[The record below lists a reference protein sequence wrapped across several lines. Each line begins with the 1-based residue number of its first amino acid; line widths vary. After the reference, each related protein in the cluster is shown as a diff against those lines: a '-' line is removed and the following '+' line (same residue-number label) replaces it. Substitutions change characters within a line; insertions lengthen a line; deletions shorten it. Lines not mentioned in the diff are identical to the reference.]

1 MNQTQNSAGSSMI
14 YDPVPLFADQPGL
27 GVPTPNAASPA
38 ILSYIIRT
46 HETAQDGQ
54 PIDTLY
60 FYIGRDRS
68 IPLTSFTISYRIS
81 ALPIMLDDPEHP
93 YYTYVYTD
101 ADIDDHE
108 YLLCSFSLPPDIAN
122 AFPGCSAYVSEIHVA
137 GQDTP
142 ITHRPGDFVYS
153 EADAEKVQN
162 AMKAVYGEETLG
174 TLPGAGD
181 TAADE
186 SAAGTHSTD
195 TLPSE
200 NTYDG
205 GEDFPD
211 VLEMTRIAQEKQRK
225 KRRIGVRIF
234 GYTLLLA
241 GVISLISIGVHYL
254 SYQRAMLG
262 AAVYLAAGE
271 QGQAEDYINEE
282 IGGNLFLNSQ
292 LSKLNLTVLQ
302 LCTEER
308 YNEAFRIVSETP
320 FASVQQRICREASD
334 RALEDGDWETAYVYA
349 FAAPTPFDSEITA
362 AAAEVMLDPYTGS
375 FDENAF
381 RIAQK
386 TADTEAL
393 DALLGAIVRYACGE
407 NHYHVAMRAA
417 MKLSDEGTAAQTIAD
432 VFGIATRYYISKNA
446 FDEVAAFIAAYRA
459 DGDAIDEEVEQALI
473 AHFSD
478 SHDADSAF
486 FLAKQFGIDASHIPI
501 AAEDP
506 AIRTDLAGLYPLL
519 TPSQKRAYHANYV
532 TCGGLLLS
540 RSDAGR
546 ITLGVHPSGVTPVG
560 GKDTTMTDAQ
570 KRITAYLTGKPAVSA
585 MASSQLLTAFVHTDG
600 TVTIMTN
607 RIVGNTAVA
616 VLSEEM
622 KLISSASS
630 LNNVVAVEAG
640 EAHFVFLHE
649 DGTVSCLGDNTYRQ
663 CETTGSEWKNIAAI
677 AAGNAFTV
685 GLRTDG
691 TVVACGADS
700 AGQCDVS
707 DLHNVIDVEA
717 CERTTVVL
725 FADGSIGLRGE
736 RSTGLSAALPL
747 ENVVRIRAGSSAV
760 IAELRDG
767 TYTLCGGC
775 AESGNFGSTASWKSL
790 IDFDIGDVCAAALEE
805 GGNLRSTGSNRAKQ

>member
-1 MNQTQNSAGSSMI
+1 MNQTQNPTGGTMI
-14 YDPVPLFADQPGL
+14 YDPVPRLPDQMTG
-27 GVPTPNAASPA
+27 GVPAANSRCPA
-38 ILSYIIRT
+38 VVSYIIRT
-46 HETAQDGQ
+46 HETAQDGH
-54 PIDTLY
+54 PVDTLY

-68 IPLTSFTISYRIS
+68 IPLRSFTIQYRIS
-81 ALPIMLDDPEHP
+81 ALPIMLDDPDNP
-93 YYTYVYTD
+93 YYRYEYTD

-108 YLLCSFSLPPDIAN
+108 YLLCSFTLPREMAEN
-122 AFPGCSAYVSEIHVA
+122 FPGCAAFVSEIYTKES
-137 GQDTP
+137 DEP
-142 ITHRPGDFVYS
+142 ITFSASDFVYS
-153 EADAEKVQN
+153 AEDAEKVQS
-162 AMKAVYGEETLG
+162 AMKAVYGEEPLG
-174 TLPGAGD
+174 AAKED
-181 TAADE
+181 TPQVQNRYTVEEDADE
-186 SAAGTHSTD
+186 FMD
-195 TLPSE
+195 TLE
-200 NTYDG
+200 I
-205 GEDFPD
+205 
-211 VLEMTRIAQEKQRK
+211 TRLAQEKQRK
-225 KRRIGVRIF
+225 KRKIGVRIF
-234 GYTLLLA
+234 GYALFAA
-241 GVISLISIGVHYL
+241 GLISLASVGFHYL

-262 AAVYLAAGE
+262 AAVYIDAGA
-271 QGQAEDYINEE
+271 QVQAEQYIEDE
-282 IGGNLFLNSQ
+282 IGDNLFLNS
-292 LSKLNLTVLQ
+292 LKSSLNRTVLQ
-302 LCTEER
+302 LCTEAR
-308 YNEAFRIVSETP
+308 YNEAYRIVSETP
-320 FASVQQRICREASD
+320 FASIGQRICREASEK
-334 RALEDGDWETAYVYA
+334 ALEAGDWETAYVYA
-349 FAAPTPFDSEITA
+349 LGAPEPFDEEITSA
-362 AAAEVMLDPYTGS
+362 AADIMLDPYTS
-375 FDENAF
+375 AFDENAF
-381 RIAQK
+381 LIAQK
-386 TADTEAL
+386 TKDKAAL
-393 DALLGAIVRYACGE
+393 DALLSAIVRYACGE
-407 NHYHVAMRAA
+407 NHYHTAMRAA
-417 MKLSDEGTAAQTIAD
+417 KKLSDPTASAEAVAD

-446 FDEVAAFIAAYRA
+446 FDEAALFIDSYREE
-459 DGDAIDEEVEQALI
+459 GGAIDADIETALI
-473 AHFSD
+473 DHFSA

-600 TVTIMTN
+600 TVTIMSN
-607 RIVGNTAVA
+607 RIVGNTAIA
-616 VLSEEM
+616 ALSDEM